1 MQVAVAPLPERLHGV
16 GLNESPP
23 AEEEKATVPVGV
35 LAVPLSVSVTVA
47 VHVVP
52 TATSTELAA
61 HEIEV
66 LVERV
71 VTLMLADEAVL
82 VAWTLSPP

>member
-1 MQVAVAPLPERLHGV
+1 MQLAVVPLTLESVHGV

-23 AEEEKATVPVGV
+23 EEEEKPTVPVGV
-35 LAVPLSVSVTVA
+35 LAEPPPASVTVA
-47 VHVVP
+47 VHIVP

-66 LVERV
+66 LVLDTVSV
-71 VTLMLADEAVL
+71 VEPLL
-82 VAWTLSPP
+82 VAWAPSPL

>member
-1 MQVAVAPLPERLHGV
+1 VHGL
-16 GLNESPP
+16 GL
-23 AEEEKATVPVGV
+23 EEPFEGEDEKLTEPVGV
-35 LAVPLSVSVTVA
+35 LAVPPSVSVTVA

-71 VTLMLADEAVL
+71 VTLMLAGEAVL
-82 VAWTLSPP
+82 VAWAPSPP